1 VETAVYQD
9 VRLELPEKIVWIEHN
24 NYYLPVGNTSSVD
37 PKSEKVAVKAK
48 SIFDTSKR
56 YFYQSPFTHRMA
68 FTEKFDA
75 NSLVTTIPAARLFL
89 GTLSEPNLLRVKSL
103 FLVSF

>member
-1 VETAVYQD
+1 METAVYQD

-56 YFYQSPFTHRMA
+56 YFYQSPLLI
-68 FTEKFDA
+68 EW
-75 NSLVTTIPAARLFL
+75 RLQK
-89 GTLSEPNLLRVKSL
+89 NLMLTVW
-103 FLVSF
+103 